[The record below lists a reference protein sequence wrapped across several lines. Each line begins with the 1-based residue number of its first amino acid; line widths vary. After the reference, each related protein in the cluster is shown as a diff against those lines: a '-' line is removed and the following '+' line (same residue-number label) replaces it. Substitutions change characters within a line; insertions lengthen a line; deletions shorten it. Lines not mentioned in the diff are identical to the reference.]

1 MIAQTHQLIDE
12 QGIAVLSGSQSQME
26 AELAAL
32 IELGYT
38 SCHIEPIAALEWHW
52 ESVDWGD

>member
-1 MIAQTHQLIDE
+1 MKTQTHQLIDE
-12 QGIAVLSGSQSQME
+12 TGIAVLSGSQEAME

-38 SCHIEPIAALEWHW
+38 SCHIEPIAALGWHW
-52 ESVDWGD
+52 ESMGWGD